1 MLNCV
6 IIFFTS
12 FCLLTSTTDGSSKDT
27 KIDNDFLF
35 SKEHPNS
42 PASAAAALDRCE
54 YLTLRLGSELADV
67 FNAPGMDIP
76 ATERI
81 YQDFLVKNLGFT
93 PWIAEGIK
101 GKTTSGQNARDLHH
115 ASGLIDTS
123 LSDSPYK
130 VLEDK
135 WIYMFGD
142 LTLRQIWASYS
153 TPFIGNNFPRN
164 LQQPKKPICDI
175 QPNRKHHHSH
185 SNYYNAKEGWGGPC
199 GQNAMTCRLS
209 GYGEKGILTYDWKHF
224 PFEDYDEYL
233 WGSKGPWMTGF
244 PDQQSILNKPDLLVI
259 QIGLH
264 TCLHASIEG
273 PYRPS
278 HMTSFNT
285 SMYEKHTKD
294 IWKLMES
301 IRHVIDETSH
311 LHHTTVIILTSGEVG
326 IEDHSMEMN
335 ACIHKMNRITV
346 NAARAYGFAILD
358 RGEIE
363 HRLVYKSF
371 QSPYRNIIPN
381 DIHLP
386 QPGQNIIATSLLYLY
401 TCLESHGLSR
411 SQNKTTTTTTSTSTT
426 TSSASTTAMSNKY
439 PILLNGSRDSAALL
453 EGGNA
458 FFNPV

>member
-135 WIYMFGD
+135 WIYMF
-142 LTLRQIWASYS
+142 
-153 TPFIGNNFPRN
+153 
-164 LQQPKKPICDI
+164 
-175 QPNRKHHHSH
+175 
-185 SNYYNAKEGWGGPC
+185 EGWGGPC

-209 GYGEKGILTYDWKHF
+209 GYGEK
-224 PFEDYDEYL
+224 DYDEYL
-233 WGSKGPWMTGF
+233 WGSKGPWMT
-244 PDQQSILNKPDLLVI
+244 
-259 QIGLH
+259 
-264 TCLHASIEG
+264 
-273 PYRPS
+273 
-278 HMTSFNT
+278 
-285 SMYEKHTKD
+285 
-294 IWKLMES
+294 
-301 IRHVIDETSH
+301 
-311 LHHTTVIILTSGEVG
+311 GEVG